1 MDSPTENPSAR
12 TEDLKRKPTN
22 LFAPKLK
29 SRADSTGPRL
39 DASTKENERDTKTS
53 SKSRAR
59 EQQKKTQGKNCT
71 GHLRLSRNHDQGEH
85 TAAQTEE

>member
-1 MDSPTENPSAR
+1 VQQRKDRAGMDSPTENPSAR

-59 EQQKKTQGKNCT
+59 EQQKKITREKLYRAPAPEQE
-71 GHLRLSRNHDQGEH
+71 S
-85 TAAQTEE
+85 

>member
-39 DASTKENERDTKTS
+39 DASTKENERGIRRLRANPELVSNKKNHKGKTVPGTC
-53 SKSRAR
+53 A
-59 EQQKKTQGKNCT
+59 
-71 GHLRLSRNHDQGEH
+71 
-85 TAAQTEE
+85 